1 MAPLEPKDKEEN
13 PEDRAK
19 KEHMESLGSLG
30 IQVYRGQGDNQ
41 AGKVTVVAREDLGH
55 VVCQDLRVPLDQM
68 ERRVESV
75 TKDPLPKTA
84 AMEIR
89 EV

>member
-13 PEDRAK
+13 PEDLAK

-30 IQVYRGQGDNQ
+30 IQVCRGQGDNQ

-55 VVCQDLRVPLDQM
+55 VVYQDLRVPLDQM